1 MTERIGKAE
10 AFLREQLAGSP
21 YFAEHPEALAYRLE
35 HTFRVARIGRAIAGA
50 EGMDQE
56 AMTIACLLHDVS
68 YGRDFAGEADW
79 KDHGRASARIARPF
93 LEQLGLAAGTVEEIC
108 YGVAIHVDDKAD
120 FPGDRTAFACT
131 VGDADNIDRFDVYRL
146 YETLETIGFRKLN
159 LGEKR
164 THVEKTLERLEG
176 YLALPFATATAVAM
190 WRERITCYLDFYRR
204 LDDQLSAS
212 VSFSREPAE
221 ISSGAPGPAAS
232 RL

>member
-1 MTERIGKAE
+1 M
-10 AFLREQLAGSP
+10 
-21 YFAEHPEALAYRLE
+21 
-35 HTFRVARIGRAIAGA
+35 
-50 EGMDQE
+50 
-56 AMTIACLLHDVS
+56 
-68 YGRDFAGEADW
+68 
-79 KDHGRASARIARPF
+79 
-93 LEQLGLAAGTVEEIC
+93 EEIC

-164 THVEKTLERLEG
+164 THVEKTLERLER